1 MAKMDQVSRP
11 EELTAALER
20 TDWDLVV
27 VDEAHRMSAHYV
39 GQERKLTKRYQ
50 LGLLLGRIAR
60 HLLLMTATPHAG
72 KEEDFQLFMALLAGT
87 GSRARFRDGVHSV
100 DTDGLM
106 HRMVKEELLTFEGK
120 PLFPERC
127 AYTVPFALFG
137 AEQELYERVTQYV
150 REEMNRAD
158 RLKAAGEGR
167 SSNTVGFA
175 LTILQRRLAASPE
188 AIWRSLERRR
198 KRLER
203 TRQERKTTGG
213 RAPSS
218 VFGRAG
224 GGSGHLAAASPDP
237 TVMKVL

>member
-1 MAKMDQVSRP
+1 
-11 EELTAALER
+11 
-20 TDWDLVV
+20 
-27 VDEAHRMSAHYV
+27 MSAHYV

-87 GSRARFRDGVHSV
+87 GSRARFRDGVHSL

-127 AYTVPFALFG
+127 AYTVPFALSG
-137 AEQELYERVTQYV
+137 AEQELYELVTQYV

-167 SSNTVGFA
+167 RSNTVGFA

-203 TRQERKTTGG
+203 TRQELTTTGG
-213 RAPSS
+213 RAPSGVS
-218 VFGRAG
+218 VGRAEV
-224 GGSGHLAAASPDP
+224 AATWLPRPP
-237 TVMKVL
+237 TRQ

>member
-1 MAKMDQVSRP
+1 
-11 EELTAALER
+11 
-20 TDWDLVV
+20 
-27 VDEAHRMSAHYV
+27 MSAHYV

-72 KEEDFQLFMALLAGT
+72 KEEDFQLFMALLDGDRFE
-87 GSRARFRDGVHSV
+87 GRFRDGVHSV
-100 DTDGLM
+100 DTEGLM

-127 AYTVPFALFG
+127 AYTVPFALSG
-137 AEQELYERVTQYV
+137 AEQELYELVTQYV

-167 SSNTVGFA
+167 RSNTVGFA

>member
-1 MAKMDQVSRP
+1 MSTQHAINCSSVAVFMEARRGEAK
-11 EELTAALER
+11 
-20 TDWDLVV
+20 
-27 VDEAHRMSAHYV
+27 
-39 GQERKLTKRYQ
+39 
-50 LGLLLGRIAR
+50 
-60 HLLLMTATPHAG
+60 
-72 KEEDFQLFMALLAGT
+72 
-87 GSRARFRDGVHSV
+87 FRDGVHSV

-120 PLFPERC
+120 PLFPERR
-127 AYTVPFALFG
+127 AYTVPYALSG
-137 AEQELYERVTQYV
+137 AEQELYELVTQYV
-150 REEMNRAD
+150 REEINRAD

-167 SSNTVGFA
+167 RSNTVGFA
-175 LTILQRRLAASPE
+175 LTILQRRLASSPE

-224 GGSGHLAAASPDP
+224 GGSGHLAAAPRPDSDEGP
-237 TVMKVL
+237 VMAPERRGREPRLEQGE